1 MRFGPRPEKAL
12 SVPDRAPGE
21 FCEFDELF
29 SVDQEKISHPARVFL
44 PTTDETDE
52 ALSCEDRNSLFER
65 KISSHRLS
73 AKQQIILLDHSGGST
88 QS

>member
-1 MRFGPRPEKAL
+1 MKRELQKKGEGTT
-12 SVPDRAPGE
+12 PG
-21 FCEFDELF
+21 
-29 SVDQEKISHPARVFL
+29 RVFL
-44 PTTDETDE
+44 PTTDIYETDE

-65 KISSHRLS
+65 KISSHRLF